1 MSASLNLFEASVD
14 MNLFNKIL
22 TTKGGSAI
30 KTNSNKITMRH
41 FIFKLIKTF
50 KKDFMKKTKRGGMAD
65 LYNNSDVSY
74 ATNYTDLSFTPYQF
88 PPYVQLESDIL

>member
-1 MSASLNLFEASVD
+1 MSVSLKLFETPVD

-22 TTKGGSAI
+22 TTNGGSAI
-30 KTNSNKITMRH
+30 KSNSNKITMRN

-65 LYNNSDVSY
+65 LYNDTDISY
-74 ATNYTDLSFTPYQF
+74 VTNYTDLSFSPYKF
-88 PPYVQLESDIL
+88 EPYVQLERDIL

>member
-1 MSASLNLFEASVD
+1 MSASLKLFETPVD

-22 TTKGGSAI
+22 TTNGGSAI
-30 KTNSNKITMRH
+30 KSNSNKITMRH

-65 LYNNSDVSY
+65 LYNDTDVSY
-74 ATNYTDLSFTPYQF
+74 ATNYTDLSFSPYKF
-88 PPYVQLESDIL
+88 EPYVQLERDIL

>member
-65 LYNNSDVSY
+65 LYNDTDVSY
-74 ATNYTDLSFTPYQF
+74 ATNYTDLYFKPYEIQ
-88 PPYVQLESDIL
+88 PYTSLERDVY